1 MDDEHRTTAN
11 SGQFPDGLPRL
22 RFKSPFL
29 TTKQAGVYVGLSGRT
44 LEKMRCAGGGPE
56 YRKHGRYV
64 RYHIEALDA
73 WSIAHTQ
80 RSTSD
85 VRSSDASV

>member
-1 MDDEHRTTAN
+1 MDEHQTNA
-11 SGQFPDGLPRL
+11 SLAQPSDGLPRF

-73 WSIAHTQ
+73 WSTAHTQ

-85 VRSSDASV
+85 VRSSDATV

>member
-1 MDDEHRTTAN
+1 MDNEQPQSSTTPPIP
-11 SGQFPDGLPRL
+11 SEIVQRG

-29 TTKQAGVYVGLSGRT
+29 NTRQAGAYVGLSGRT
-44 LEKMRCAGGGPE
+44 LEKMRCHGGGPE

-73 WSIAHTQ
+73 WSVSHSQ
-80 RSTSD
+80 HSTAD
-85 VRSSDASV
+85 M